1 MNLLS
6 NECRSSGRFK
16 VRSAHGSV
24 DVVRGFYTIFS
35 VFAQMEEFLQKD
47 LIWFLFLEAGQVTAV
62 ESV

>member
-1 MNLLS
+1 MNQNLS
-6 NECRSSGRFK
+6 YECRSSGCCK

-35 VFAQMEEFLQKD
+35 GGGFLTKGFN
-47 LIWFLFLEAGQVTAV
+47 LVPFLEAGQVTAV

>member
-35 VFAQMEEFLQKD
+35 VFAQMEEFFTKGFNLVP
-47 LIWFLFLEAGQVTAV
+47 FLEAGQVTAV